1 MSARPD
7 PAPFAATRPAAA
19 CAAEV
24 GPAGVVLAGG
34 LARRMGGGDK
44 PLEDL
49 CGRPIIAHVI
59 ARLGCAA
66 AVNANGDPARFAAF
80 GLPVLPDS
88 VPCHPGPLAGVLAA
102 LDWAAGRGLPRVVT
116 AAGDTPFFPEDL
128 AQRLWTA
135 GAPIAMA
142 AHGGRDH
149 PAFAAWDTGL
159 RDPLRRALAQGTR
172 RMRQFMDDHGAAR
185 VIVEGRDPFFNIN
198 TPDDLAEARRR
209 LAAGDAWI

>member
-1 MSARPD
+1 MSAHPD

-34 LARRMGGGDK
+34 MARRMGGGDK

-80 GLPVLPDS
+80 GLPVLPDT
-88 VPCHPGPLAGVLAA
+88 VPGHPGPLAGVLAA

-128 AQRLWTA
+128 AQRLWAA
-135 GAPIAMA
+135 GAPVAMA

-149 PAFAAWDTGL
+149 PAFAAWDTAL

-209 LAAGDAWI
+209 LATGDAWI